1 MLGAAGLCW
10 VGAEGVSWGQAVVGD
25 SVPMSRVVVPVEPVQ
40 SAVQPGATD
49 VAGAAVQKE
58 AETKKVVVPE
68 AAPRATVEVATAA
81 SVGAVPT
88 SQPVAPPVV
97 ANEIRRFRTEPVEG
111 EAAPADGTKLG
122 GAAWETLRV
131 ILGLGAVLGLII
143 GMKMGAGKI
152 LGIRG
157 AGANANR
164 GVRVLSRTMMGP
176 RQQLVLLQVG
186 RKLVLVSDS
195 SGQVSTVTEVTDPDE
210 VAELAAQ
217 ALGEGG
223 VVGGFGGVGGGV
235 GFRTAFTRQSRVVQA
250 VGGGGGW
257 NERNLRLESEEDEDE
272 FESLPEPRVNSNGA
286 EPPADEPDL
295 SGLAERVR
303 LLGRQFSATR

>member
-1 MLGAAGLCW
+1 MVGAAGLCW
-10 VGAEGVSWGQAVVGD
+10 VGAEGVSLGQAVVGD
-25 SVPMSRVVVPVEPVQ
+25 SVPMTRVVVPVEPVQ
-40 SAVQPGATD
+40 PGATEA
-49 VAGAAVQKE
+49 AGAGQQKE
-58 AETKKVVVPE
+58 AETKKVVVAE
-68 AAPRATVEVATAA
+68 APPKATVEVAEAA

-97 ANEIRRFRTEPVEG
+97 ANEIRRFRAEPVEG
-111 EAAPADGTKLG
+111 EAAPAGEGTRLG

-195 SGQVSTVTEVTDPDE
+195 GGQVSTVTEVTDPDE

-223 VVGGFGGVGGGV
+223 VVGGFGGVG
-235 GFRTAFTRQSRVVQA
+235 FRTAFTRQSRVVQA
-250 VGGGGGW
+250 VGGGGVGAAGW

-272 FESLPEPRVNSNGA
+272 FESLPEVRVNSNGA